1 MCGRVRGL
9 ISRELFV
16 GEVEPS
22 RKHMKPITNRD
33 LSNKPFGGLWTSHYN
48 ETYGS
53 TWVQWCIVE
62 DFGISDEGF
71 DSWVLDVDCQPKL
84 LIIDSLSDLIQ
95 ALQTYRMTYGS
106 DHPLYRFNTVLPML
120 DFEVLSI
127 DFDGL
132 HLTARGQAETRL
144 SYPESLYGWDCESTL
159 WFHWCFSKV
168 EHLGK
173 KNFMVDQ

>member
-1 MCGRVRGL
+1 M

-33 LSNKPFGGLWTSHYN
+33 LSNKPLGGLWTSRYD

-53 TWVQWCIVE
+53 EWVQWCIAE
-62 DFGISDEGF
+62 EFHAPDDGF
-71 DSWVLDVDCQPKL
+71 DSWVLYGHDSKL
-84 LIIDSLSDLIQ
+84 LVIDSLVDLKR
-95 ALQTYRMTYGS
+95 ALRTYRMKYDT
-106 DHPLYRFNTVLPML
+106 DHPLYLSSPMFRSVFNYEAMAH
-120 DFEVLSI
+120 DY
-127 DFDGL
+127 DGL

-144 SYPESLYGWDCESTL
+144 SYPESLYGFDCESTV
-159 WFHWCFSKV
+159 WFRWCFSKV